1 MLATF
6 NVAFPVLVSV
16 TVCAALEVPTC
27 WLRKIRLVGVIV
39 AMGKLADPVP
49 VKGTD

>member
-1 MLATF
+1 MLLMS

-27 WLRKIRLVGVIV
+27 WLRKAKLVGFIV
-39 AMGKLADPVP
+39 AMGELADPVA
-49 VKGTD
+49 VKGMD